1 MAAAA
6 CAVQILMSR
15 PTEAVYDIERASA
28 RGHCGRA
35 RKRDD
40 AEGLP
45 GAWHS
50 EALYRDARQSR
61 IDSSCV
67 GFAVSCEDGHVFA
80 RPREFMSN
88 LPRDI
93 FDSAGT
99 RRETFDYDCD
109 AQCGNPL
116 AFAREYPLQLALA
129 SEPQVRRIPP
139 RRACGWRVRLRN
151 SFWLGWVQVTETER
165 GETEAVNDASSAIEV
180 EGLSKRYGDFEA
192 VRDLSF
198 QIGAGEVVGFLGPNG
213 AGKTTTMRMLT
224 GFIPPTNGSIRIA
237 GFDIFAEGLDAR
249 RSIGYLPETPPLYP
263 EMTPKSYI
271 EFVAKLKDVARAK
284 RKDAVDRALDLCGL
298 QDVRSREIRQLS
310 KGYRQR
316 VGLAQAIVHDPQVLV
331 LDEPTVGLDP
341 MQIREIRS
349 LIRDLAATGGQTI
362 LLSTHILAE
371 VEAICQR
378 VILIQDGRKVLDQ
391 PLTELIAG
399 GTSLEEVFARAMS
412 REEPEEGEAA

>member
-1 MAAAA
+1 
-6 CAVQILMSR
+6 
-15 PTEAVYDIERASA
+15 
-28 RGHCGRA
+28 
-35 RKRDD
+35 
-40 AEGLP
+40 
-45 GAWHS
+45 
-50 EALYRDARQSR
+50 
-61 IDSSCV
+61 
-67 GFAVSCEDGHVFA
+67 
-80 RPREFMSN
+80 
-88 LPRDI
+88 
-93 FDSAGT
+93 
-99 RRETFDYDCD
+99 
-109 AQCGNPL
+109 
-116 AFAREYPLQLALA
+116 
-129 SEPQVRRIPP
+129 VRS
-139 RRACGWRVRLRN
+139 RN
-151 SFWLGWVQVTETER
+151 SFWLGWVQVTETEL

-391 PLTELIAG
+391 PLTELTAG